1 MADKAHNAA
10 DVRLEK
16 MEKRLAGIYH
26 RAQRGIEEKA
36 SAYFKQFERLDA
48 EKRKL
53 VEAEKMTEAEYKQ
66 WRQNKMLYGKR
77 YTDLKKQIAA
87 EIANVNETAY
97 AYINEQL
104 PELYALG
111 YDAFSD
117 VADGIPGYSFTLV
130 DADTVRHLATT
141 DKSIL
146 PYKKLDRAKDI
157 PWNMKRVNAEVLQ
170 GILQGESIPKIAAR
184 MQKVTGSNAKA
195 AVRTART
202 AVTEAENRGRQDS
215 YERAKKDGVMLKR
228 KWIATYDMRTR
239 HAHALLDGQLAE
251 VDEPFE
257 SELGPIMFPGDHTA
271 HPSNVY
277 NCRCTLGVKYLGFDG
292 KKTKIKSED
301 DRDTVTDWLKKERE
315 KDPKGFDIKQKMV
328 YNESADRKQYQ
339 EYRSRLGRDM
349 PNGGFSTFQKLKYT
363 DADAYEDLKAYF
375 RYKGISP
382 QSDRRFFEANKK
394 FIQLK
399 QEGKVRAKGTIISPP
414 RDKKIIESNDHSI
427 LSFAERNMTQ
437 KDAQNIVDSA
447 LFALEQR
454 KGQQHSFYSEK
465 GYAVVNTEGLLTSV
479 GWLDDGG
486 KLLYK
491 EVSKYVKV

>member
-1 MADKAHNAA
+1 M
-10 DVRLEK
+10 
-16 MEKRLAGIYH
+16 
-26 RAQRGIEEKA
+26 
-36 SAYFKQFERLDA
+36 
-48 EKRKL
+48 
-53 VEAEKMTEAEYKQ
+53 
-66 WRQNKMLYGKR
+66 
-77 YTDLKKQIAA
+77 
-87 EIANVNETAY
+87 
-97 AYINEQL
+97 
-104 PELYALG
+104 
-111 YDAFSD
+111 
-117 VADGIPGYSFTLV
+117 
-130 DADTVRHLATT
+130 
-141 DKSIL
+141 
-146 PYKKLDRAKDI
+146 
-157 PWNMKRVNAEVLQ
+157 
-170 GILQGESIPKIAAR
+170 
-184 MQKVTGSNAKA
+184 
-195 AVRTART
+195 
-202 AVTEAENRGRQDS
+202 EAENRGRQDS
-215 YERAKKDGVMLKR
+215 YERARKDGVMLKR

-251 VDEPFE
+251 VDEPLK

-292 KKTKIKSED
+292 KKTKIKSEG
-301 DRDTVTDWLKKERE
+301 DRDTVADWLKKERE
-315 KDPKGFDIKQKMV
+315 KDPEGFDIKQKMV
-328 YNESADRKQYQ
+328 YNESADKKQYQ

-363 DADAYEDLKAYF
+363 DSAAYEDLKAYF